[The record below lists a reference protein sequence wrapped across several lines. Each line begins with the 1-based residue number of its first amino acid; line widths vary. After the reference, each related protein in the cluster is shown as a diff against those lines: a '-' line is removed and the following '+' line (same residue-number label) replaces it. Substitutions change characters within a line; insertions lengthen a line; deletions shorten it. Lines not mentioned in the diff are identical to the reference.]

1 MKDLTIMNKNQ
12 SDTLFAFPPVL
23 GYGLMYQPLA
33 KQLSGYRI
41 CAFDFI
47 EEDNRIERY
56 TELINQLQPEG
67 PVKLFGYSAGCTLA
81 FETAKRLEAEGR
93 KVERLIMV
101 DSYKKQGVSDL
112 EGRTVESDVQ
122 ALMKVNRDNEALNDE
137 AVKEGLAKKQTRFIL
152 ISCIPSAPARSMR
165 I

>member
-1 MKDLTIMNKNQ
+1 M
-12 SDTLFAFPPVL
+12 
-23 GYGLMYQPLA
+23 
-33 KQLSGYRI
+33 
-41 CAFDFI
+41 
-47 EEDNRIERY
+47 
-56 TELINQLQPEG
+56 
-67 PVKLFGYSAGCTLA
+67 FGYSAGCTLA

-137 AVKEGLAKKQTRFIL
+137 AVKEGLAKKTNAFY
-152 ISCIPSAPARSMR
+152 SYFVHTVST
-165 I
+165 